1 MWNTFI
7 GNFNVEHKLEII
19 SSEHKNLTLSNT
31 KQGTDLGMLVVPFD
45 YKPSTHYINSK
56 PMWMV
61 NTSRFFQNT
70 VVSWASCHE
79 VKFLFEQVFVQSCK
93 PPSFFGTNIPTP
105 EYLFPCLWVKPSLY
119 LVLKKDKVG
128 NLFAFDVV
136 ATGLPWRHDYDWM
149 GH

>member
-105 EYLFPCLWVKPSLY
+105 EYLFSCMFCNYQPVMCKINTCSPSNYLYFCFSLETWGYLWVKPSL
-119 LVLKKDKVG
+119 
-128 NLFAFDVV
+128 
-136 ATGLPWRHDYDWM
+136 
-149 GH
+149 